1 MNPSKDA
8 PKTSAKPAA
17 KSAPKSAAKTSVK
30 PAAKPASKAAPK
42 ASAKPAP
49 KAAPKASE
57 KPAPKAAPKA
67 SAKSAVKSAPK
78 PAAKPAPVMSAPVMM
93 QGYDKARAVAF
104 MLPKLDK
111 SEFKPLAAQSE
122 QLLHDAI
129 QADMSYMLHAGVL
142 TADGMMGDEYY
153 DDDDAFEFI
162 LESMARA
169 YKMSESAQGPLA
181 SFIDQYMDLQQL
193 FMEESGL
200 MDWD

>member
-1 MNPSKDA
+1 MNPSHTNPSKDA
-8 PKTSAKPAA
+8 PKTG
-17 KSAPKSAAKTSVK
+17 
-30 PAAKPASKAAPK
+30 AKPASKAAGKSAVKSSAKPVSKVSPK
-42 ASAKPAP
+42 SAAKPSVKSSVKPAP
-49 KAAPKASE
+49 KAAPK
-57 KPAPKAAPKA
+57 PAVQ
-67 SAKSAVKSAPK
+67 SVSKSAAKTAPD
-78 PAAKPAPVMSAPVMM
+78 MSASVTMK
-93 QGYDKARAVAF
+93 GYDKIKAVAF

-122 QLLHDAI
+122 QLLCDAI
-129 QADMSYMLHAGVL
+129 EADMAYMLRAGVL

-162 LESMARA
+162 LERMARA
-169 YKMSESAQGPLA
+169 RKMSESAQGPLA

>member
-8 PKTSAKPAA
+8 PKMSAKPAA
-17 KSAPKSAAKTSVK
+17 KSAPKAAGKSAVKNAAKSAPKSAPKNAAK
-30 PAAKPASKAAPK
+30 PAAKSVPTSAAKSAVKPAVKPAVKSA
-42 ASAKPAP
+42 AKPAP
-49 KAAPKASE
+49 K
-57 KPAPKAAPKA
+57 
-67 SAKSAVKSAPK
+67 
-78 PAAKPAPVMSAPVMM
+78 MSASVTMK
-93 QGYDKARAVAF
+93 GYDKAQAVAF

-129 QADMSYMLHAGVL
+129 EADMAYMLRAGVL

-162 LESMARA
+162 LERMARA
-169 YKMSESAQGPLA
+169 RNMSESAQGPLA
-181 SFIDQYMDLQQL
+181 SFIDQYLDLQQL
-193 FMEESGL
+193 FLEESGL

>member
-8 PKTSAKPAA
+8 PKMNAKPAAKPAPKTAGKSAPKNAAKPAAKASAKPAP

-30 PAAKPASKAAPK
+30 PAPKPVAKTTPI
-42 ASAKPAP
+42 AKPAP
-49 KAAPKASE
+49 K
-57 KPAPKAAPKA
+57 
-67 SAKSAVKSAPK
+67 
-78 PAAKPAPVMSAPVMM
+78 MSASVTMK
-93 QGYDKARAVAF
+93 GYDKAQAVAF

-122 QLLHDAI
+122 QLLRDAI
-129 QADMSYMLHAGVL
+129 EADMAYMLRAGVL

-162 LESMARA
+162 LERMARA
-169 YKMSESAQGPLA
+169 RNMSESAQGPLA
-181 SFIDQYMDLQQL
+181 SFIDQYLDLQQL
-193 FMEESGL
+193 FLEESGL